1 MTDLWRMSAGELAAI
16 VRSRRASAKEVVES
30 ALARLASVN
39 PMINAVIEEFPDE
52 ALQAAAAI
60 DRQLS
65 RGEPAGPLAG
75 VPITIKAN
83 VDQAGHATT
92 NGLRIQ
98 RDLIAKVDSP
108 VVANL
113 RKAGAVIIGRTNT
126 PAFSLRW
133 FTRNSLHGHTFNP
146 WGRSITPGGSSGGAA
161 AAVASGIGAI
171 AHGTDIAGSI
181 RYPAYACGIQGLRP
195 SLGRVP
201 AVNFT
206 AKDRLI
212 GGQLMAVSGPLA
224 RTIADVRLAF
234 HAMAAEDVRDPWW
247 TPVPLE
253 LGAAPRR
260 AALTI
265 APDGMA
271 VTHEVAKTLR
281 EAGRRLQE
289 AGWEVIETDCPPLR
303 KPVVVQLML
312 WLAEFRRTAGKAI
325 REEADPDASFVYEQM
340 AALCPEPNLDSMLDG
355 LQSRMEFAREWYL
368 FLKEHPI
375 LICPVSAELPF
386 PDLLDVESPSAF
398 RRVVE
403 AQLTQ
408 IGLPLMGVPGLT
420 VSMDPTGGV
429 PAGVMLVA
437 GRFRE
442 DLLLQAGEALE
453 QRGTPVSPIDPR

>member
-1 MTDLWRMSAGELAAI
+1 MQQV

-39 PMINAVIEEFPDE
+39 PMLNAVIEEFPDE

-181 RYPAYACGIQGLRP
+181 RYPAYALL
-195 SLGRVP
+195 LGRTDE
-201 AVNFT
+201 AIGL
-206 AKDRLI
+206 DR
-212 GGQLMAVSGPLA
+212 S
-224 RTIADVRLAF
+224 
-234 HAMAAEDVRDPWW
+234 
-247 TPVPLE
+247 
-253 LGAAPRR
+253 
-260 AALTI
+260 
-265 APDGMA
+265 
-271 VTHEVAKTLR
+271 
-281 EAGRRLQE
+281 AGRVLYR
-289 AGWEVIETDCPPLR
+289 
-303 KPVVVQLML
+303 
-312 WLAEFRRTAGKAI
+312 
-325 REEADPDASFVYEQM
+325 
-340 AALCPEPNLDSMLDG
+340 
-355 LQSRMEFAREWYL
+355 
-368 FLKEHPI
+368 
-375 LICPVSAELPF
+375 
-386 PDLLDVESPSAF
+386 
-398 RRVVE
+398 
-403 AQLTQ
+403 
-408 IGLPLMGVPGLT
+408 
-420 VSMDPTGGV
+420 
-429 PAGVMLVA
+429 
-437 GRFRE
+437 
-442 DLLLQAGEALE
+442 
-453 QRGTPVSPIDPR
+453 

>member
-65 RGEPAGPLAG
+65 RGELAGPLAG

-146 WGRSITPGGSSGGAA
+146 WGRSITPGGSSGGAS

-195 SLGRVP
+195 SLGRIP

-206 AKDRLI
+206 GKDRLI

-271 VTHEVAKTLR
+271 VTPEVAKTLR

-303 KPVVVQLML
+303 KPVAVQLML

-368 FLKEHPI
+368 FLKEYPI

-420 VSMDPTGGV
+420 VSMDPIGGV

>member
-1 MTDLWRMSAGELAAI
+1 MSAGELAAI

-52 ALQAAAAI
+52 ALQAASAI

-65 RGEPAGPLAG
+65 RGELAGPLAG

-146 WGRSITPGGSSGGAA
+146 WGRSITPGGSSGGAS

-195 SLGRVP
+195 SLGRIP

-206 AKDRLI
+206 GKDRLI

-271 VTHEVAKTLR
+271 VTPEVAKTLR

-289 AGWEVIETDCPPLR
+289 AGWEVIETECPPLR
-303 KPVVVQLML
+303 KPVAVQLML

-368 FLKEHPI
+368 FLKEYPI

-420 VSMDPTGGV
+420 VSMDPIGGV